1 MIEFLLGGVLSE
13 GGHLIWTAPSGQI
26 AAAVGAA
33 VVAWIA
39 ALLTGVGTIQQ
50 RILELTLWAAA
61 LTTLAVAAAEPMWLE
76 ESGRTEQ
83 GRVVVL
89 IDGSASMDVRE
100 GGTPRSE
107 GVARALDAVR
117 AETGEQLELFT
128 FHEDLQAG
136 PPSSYTGRGTDIGVA
151 LATIADRHLGQQLR
165 GVVLIT
171 DGLDRGVLR
180 RELAE
185 VAPEDASRITPGLP
199 GPLTIYQVGSADKLH
214 DVAITEVITG
224 GFAFLRTPFTL
235 TAKLQGPPGATL
247 PITLGREGRLVST
260 QELVLDEQGL
270 GSIDFKVTPTSV
282 GRFAW
287 ELSVPIEPGDAVPGN
302 NTYPVVV
309 RVVRDRTRVLQ
320 VSGSPSY
327 DQKFLRLFL
336 KEDPSVDLVS
346 FFILRT
352 HEDFGAGWAS
362 EELSLITF
370 PYQRLFAEDLD
381 TFDLVILQNFNY
393 KPYFDWDAPTLLEN
407 ISQYVRNGGALVMTG
422 GDRSFDLGEYG
433 NTPIASV
440 LPVKL
445 DVTGTRVDEARFKPR
460 LTTAGSNHPITRVA
474 STDEESQAAWERLPQ
489 MDGFNYT
496 GGLVNGA
503 AVLLEHPTRR
513 ESDGAAVPI
522 IAVREVEQ
530 GRVMT
535 MAVDSS
541 WRWSFSEAG
550 SGRGNQVYLR
560 FWKNT
565 LRWLVADPEDRRV
578 VVVPSRE
585 NVLLGD
591 EVRLTAKV
599 RDSSYGPVEGARITG
614 MITAPDGFASPVEL
628 LTGPTGEASTTFLPT
643 QQGAHR
649 VLVQTGSAAADQGE
663 TVFAVSSRD
672 PELLQI
678 VPDTAFLMALA
689 GSYGERGRFHGPD
702 RPGAPLLDADAQ
714 RLVPERQELALATAP
729 LVALLF
735 GLLASMAWWVRRRSG
750 GR

>member
-1 MIEFLLGGVLSE
+1 MEFLIGGVLSE
-13 GGHLIWTAPSGQI
+13 GGHLLWSAPDWQITAAI
-26 AAAVGAA
+26 AAAVL
-33 VVAWIA
+33 AWIA
-39 ALLTGVGTIQQ
+39 ALLTGRGTPQQ
-50 RILELTLWAAA
+50 RLAELTLWGLALSVLAAA
-61 LTTLAVAAAEPMWLE
+61 AGEPVWIE
-76 ESGRTEQ
+76 ESGRSEP

-100 GGTPRSE
+100 GGTPRSD
-107 GVARALDAVR
+107 GVQRALDAVR
-117 AETGEQLELFT
+117 SEAGEDVEVFT
-128 FHEDLQAG
+128 FHEDLQSG
-136 PPSSYTGRGTDIGVA
+136 PPASYTGRGTDIGVA
-151 LATIADRHLGQQLR
+151 LSAIADRHLGQQLR

-180 RELAE
+180 RELA
-185 VAPEDASRITPGLP
+185 DAGSADADRIVPDLP
-199 GPLTIYQVGSADKLH
+199 GPLTVYQIGSAEKLH
-214 DVAITEVITG
+214 DVAITEVVTG

-235 TAKLQGPPGATL
+235 TAKLQGPPGAKLPVTL
-247 PITLGREGRLVST
+247 SREGRLVSSQDVT
-260 QELVLDEQGL
+260 LDESGAGTL
-270 GSIDFKVTPTSV
+270 DFKVTPTAV

-287 ELSVPIEPGDAVPGN
+287 ELSVPVDPEDAVPGN

-352 HEDFGAGWAS
+352 HEDFGAGWAAD
-362 EELSLITF
+362 ELSLITF
-370 PYQRLFAEDLD
+370 PYQRLFSEDLG

-393 KPYFDWDAPTLLEN
+393 RPYFDWDAPTLLEN
-407 ISQYVRNGGALVMTG
+407 IATYVRDGGALVMTG

-433 NTPIASV
+433 NTPIASI

-445 DVTGTRVDEARFKPR
+445 DVAGARVDEAPFLPR
-460 LTTAGSNHPITRVA
+460 LTTAGANHPITRVA
-474 STDEESQAAWERLPQ
+474 STVEESQLSWERLPD
-489 MDGFNYT
+489 MDGFNFT
-496 GGLVNGA
+496 GGLVPGS
-503 AVLLEHPTRR
+503 AVLLEHPTRN
-513 ESDGAAVPI
+513 EADGSRVPI

-535 MAVDSS
+535 LAVDSS

-560 FWKNT
+560 FWKNA

-599 RDSSYGPVEGARITG
+599 RDSGYGPVEGASITG
-614 MITAPDGFASPVEL
+614 LLTAPDGSTTPISLV
-628 LTGPTGEASTTFLPT
+628 TGPTGEASTTFTPT
-643 QQGAHR
+643 RQGAHR
-649 VLVQTGSAAADQGE
+649 VVVAAGGAAADQGE

-678 VPDTAFLMALA
+678 VPDSGFLSTLA
-689 GSYGERGRFHGPD
+689 GAYGERGVFYGE
-702 RPGAPLLDADAQ
+702 RPGRPLLDESAV
-714 RLVPERQELALATAP
+714 RLVPDREELVLGSAP
-729 LVALLF
+729 LIALIF
-735 GLLASMAWWVRRRSG
+735 GLLATGAWFIRRRSG

>member
-1 MIEFLLGGVLSE
+1 MEFLIGGVLSE
-13 GGHLIWTAPSGQI
+13 SGHLIWSAPSWQI
-26 AAAVGAA
+26 TAAIGVAAA
-33 VVAWIA
+33 AWLA
-39 ALLTGVGTIQQ
+39 ALLTGTGTIKQ
-50 RILELTLWAAA
+50 RLAELTLWALALLVLAA
-61 LTTLAVAAAEPMWLE
+61 AAAEPVWLE

-83 GRVVVL
+83 GKVIVL
-89 IDGSASMDVRE
+89 IDGSASMDIRE
-100 GGTPRSE
+100 AGVPRSD
-107 GVARALDAVR
+107 GVAPVLDAVR
-117 AETGEQLELFT
+117 AVTGEQLEVFT
-128 FHEDLQAG
+128 FDEDVQSGSPA
-136 PPSSYTGRGTDIGVA
+136 SYTGRGTDVGVA
-151 LATIADRHLGQQLR
+151 LSAIADRHLGQQLR

-171 DGLDRGVLR
+171 DGLDRGALR
-180 RELAE
+180 RDLR
-185 VAPEDASRITPGLP
+185 DAGGADVTPIVPTLP
-199 GPLTIYQVGSADKLH
+199 GPLTVYQVGSSDKLH
-214 DVAITEVITG
+214 DIAITEVITG

-235 TAKLQGPPGATL
+235 TAKLQGPAGATL
-247 PITLGREGRLVST
+247 PVTLSREGRLVST
-260 QELVLDEQGL
+260 QEVTLDEQGAGVL
-270 GSIDFKVTPTSV
+270 DFKVTPTAV

-287 ELSVPIEPGDAVPGN
+287 QLSVPIDAEDAVPGN
-302 NTYPVVV
+302 NIYPVVV

-362 EELSLITF
+362 DELSLITF
-370 PYQRLFAEDLD
+370 PYQRLFSTDLN

-407 ISQYVRNGGALVMTG
+407 IAQYVRDGGALVMTG

-433 NTPIASV
+433 NTPISTV

-445 DVTGTRVDEARFKPR
+445 DVAGARVDEVPFQPE
-460 LTTAGSNHPITRVA
+460 LTTAGTNHPITRVA
-474 STDEESQAAWERLPQ
+474 STVEESLAAWERLPD
-489 MDGFNYT
+489 MDGFNFT
-496 GGLVNGA
+496 GGLVGGS
-503 AVLLEHPTRR
+503 AVLLEHPTRT
-513 ESDGAAVPI
+513 EADGSRVPI
-522 IAVREVEQ
+522 IAVREVER

-560 FWKNT
+560 FWKNA

-599 RDSSYGPVEGARITG
+599 RDSGYGPVEDAKVSGVL
-614 MITAPDGFASPVEL
+614 TAPDGTTTPIEL
-628 LTGPTGEASTTFLPT
+628 VTGPTGEASTTFTPSM
-643 QQGAHR
+643 QGAHR
-649 VLVQTGSAAADQGE
+649 VIVQTGSAAADQGE

-678 VPDTAFLMALA
+678 VPDSDFPETLA
-689 GSYGERGRFHGPD
+689 SAYGDRGRFYTS
-702 RPGAPLLDADAQ
+702 RPGAPLLDGEAE
-714 RLVPERQELALATAP
+714 RLVPERQETALASAP
-729 LVALLF
+729 LVALVF
-735 GLLASMAWWVRRRSG
+735 GIFSTAAWFIRRRSG

>member
-1 MIEFLLGGVLSE
+1 MEFLLGGVLSD
-13 GGHLIWTAPSGQI
+13 GGHLIWSAPVEQITAGVVV
-26 AAAVGAA
+26 AVL
-33 VVAWIA
+33 AWIA
-39 ALLTGVGTIQQ
+39 ALITGTGTAQQ
-50 RILELTLWAAA
+50 RIGELSLWAAA
-61 LTTLAVAAAEPMWLE
+61 LTILAAAVAEPVWIE
-76 ESGRTEQ
+76 ESGRAEA

-100 GGTPRSE
+100 GGTPRSA
-107 GVARALDAVR
+107 GVARALEAVR
-117 AETGEQLELFT
+117 AEAGGDVEVFT
-128 FHEDLQAG
+128 FHEDVQSG
-136 PPSSYTGRGTDIGVA
+136 PPASYTGRGTDIGVA
-151 LATIADRHLGQQLR
+151 LSAIADRHLGQQLR
-165 GVVLIT
+165 GVVLIS
-171 DGLDRGVLR
+171 DGLDRGMLR
-180 RELAE
+180 RELSE
-185 VAPEDASRITPGLP
+185 VGPEDAARIVPTLP
-199 GPLTIYQVGSADKLH
+199 GPLTVYQVGSADKLH
-214 DVAITEVITG
+214 DVAITEVVTG

-235 TAKLQGPPGATL
+235 TAKLQGPPGTTL
-247 PITLGREGRLVST
+247 PVTLNREGRLVSS
-260 QELVLDEQGL
+260 QEVTLDEQGA
-270 GSIDFKVTPTSV
+270 GSLDFTVTPTSV

-287 ELSVPIEPGDAVPGN
+287 EISVPIDADDAVPGN

-362 EELSLITF
+362 DELSLITF
-370 PYQRLFAEDLD
+370 PYQRLFSEDLG

-393 KPYFDWDAPTLLEN
+393 KPYFDWDSQTLLEN
-407 ISQYVRNGGALVMTG
+407 IAGYVRDGGALVMTG

-433 NTPIASV
+433 NTPIASI

-445 DVTGTRVDEARFKPR
+445 DVAGARVDETPFRPV
-460 LTTAGSNHPITRVA
+460 LTTAGANHPITRVA
-474 STDEESQAAWERLPQ
+474 STIEESQAAWERMPE
-489 MDGFNYT
+489 MDGFNFT
-496 GGLVNGA
+496 GGLVPGA
-503 AVLLEHPTRR
+503 AVLLQHPTRT
-513 ESDGAAVPI
+513 EADGTRVPI
-522 IAVREVEQ
+522 MAVREVEQ

-535 MAVDSS
+535 LGVDSS

-560 FWKNT
+560 FWKNA

-599 RDSSYGPVEGARITG
+599 RNSGYGPVEGATITG
-614 MITAPDGFASPVEL
+614 LLTAPDGSTTSISLV
-628 LTGPTGEASTTFLPT
+628 TGPTGEASTSFTPT
-643 QQGAHR
+643 IQGAHR
-649 VLVQTGSAAADQGE
+649 VLVQAGSAAADQGE

-678 VPDTAFLMALA
+678 VPDSTFLSTLA
-689 GSYGERGRFHGPD
+689 GAYGDRGRFHATRAGE
-702 RPGAPLLDADAQ
+702 PLLDEDAE
-714 RLVPERQELALATAP
+714 RLVPERQELVLASAP

-735 GLLASMAWWVRRRSG
+735 GLLATAAWWVRRRSG